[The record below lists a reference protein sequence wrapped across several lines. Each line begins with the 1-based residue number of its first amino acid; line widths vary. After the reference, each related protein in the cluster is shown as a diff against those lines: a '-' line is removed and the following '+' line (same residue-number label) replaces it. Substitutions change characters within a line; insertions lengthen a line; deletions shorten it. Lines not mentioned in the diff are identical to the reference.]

1 MLTASML
8 AIKLQTDSREE
19 TDWEDLTP
27 ISVRH
32 SFTGSLEQWNTCK
45 QCTHSNLLY
54 YLRLY

>member
-1 MLTASML
+1 MLTASIL

-54 YLRLY
+54 YL